1 MTNLYQIPQ
10 QSHERKVRTVGEKKN
25 LSPIFPERSA
35 FALSRKHRNSPFP
48 PPPQILGGSL
58 CLEPAGTF
66 PHPTPP
72 HRANLITSFQPT
84 FTILLQP
91 NPLSPYHLQSPHYI
105 VFSFSWHFLLP
116 KLYHCHL
123 LASCPTRQRLHRGKM
138 MNGF

>member
-10 QSHERKVRTVGEKKN
+10 QSHERKVRTVGEKKICLQSFLKDLPL
-25 LSPIFPERSA
+25 LSPGNTEIPRS
-35 FALSRKHRNSPFP
+35 
-48 PPPQILGGSL
+48 PPQILGGSL
-58 CLEPAGTF
+58 CLKPAGTF

-91 NPLSPYHLQSPHYI
+91 NPLSPCHLQSPHYI
-105 VFSFSWHFLLP
+105 VFSFSWRFLLP